1 VGRRQGDRPGVAGT
15 GASEPRAIT
24 APLDVARSTVE
35 WHLSNLTECNVVT
48 RRPDAEGNGVVV
60 EVNDP
65 STVYR
70 LLREVEP
77 RFSDRPV
84 DRFSRFADELL
95 LE

>member
-1 VGRRQGDRPGVAGT
+1 
-15 GASEPRAIT
+15 
-24 APLDVARSTVE
+24 
-35 WHLSNLTECNVVT
+35 VT
-48 RRPDAEGNGVVV
+48 TRPDANGNGVVV

-70 LLREVEP
+70 LLREVGP

-84 DRFSRFADELL
+84 DRFSRFADELP